1 VKGNGFLAN
10 KHNPERDPAPKSAEA
25 VVLIH
30 GLWMPALVMAVLG
43 RRLRRA
49 GWTTFRVA
57 YASRHATLQE
67 NAAALAAFLRG
78 IDVPRVH
85 FVAHSLGGLLLM
97 QLLQDAPGTP
107 PGRVVLL
114 GTPYRGSHVARG
126 LSRHAWGR
134 WLCGLSL
141 DGALLGD
148 GPRWTLGRELG
159 IIAGT
164 MPIGAGWI
172 VSGLAKPN
180 DGTVA
185 VAETVVAERTDAITL
200 PVTHSGLLF
209 STAVARQVVHFL
221 NTGTFQHQA

>member
-1 VKGNGFLAN
+1 MAD
-10 KHNPERDPAPKSAEA
+10 KHNQARRSASTSPEA

-30 GLWMPALVMAVLG
+30 GLWMPALVMALLA

-49 GWTTFRVA
+49 GWATFRFA
-57 YASRHATLQE
+57 YSSRHATLRE
-67 NAAALAAFLRG
+67 NAAALAGFVRG
-78 IDVPRVH
+78 IDAPRVH

-97 QLLQDAPGTP
+97 QLFQDYPGQR

-114 GTPYRGSHVARG
+114 GTPYQGSHVAKR

-148 GPRWTLGRELG
+148 GPRWRGERELG
-159 IIAGT
+159 VIAGT
-164 MPIGAGWI
+164 VPIGAGWI
-172 VSGLAKPN
+172 VPGLAKPN

-185 VAETVVAERTDAITL
+185 VAETVVEEQSDTITL
-200 PVTHSGLLF
+200 PVTHSALVL
-209 STAVARQVVHFL
+209 SAAVARQVVGFL
-221 NTGTFQHQA
+221 NTGSFQHQA

>member
-1 VKGNGFLAN
+1 LAN
-10 KHNPERDPAPKSAEA
+10 KLNPARDPAPKSAEA

-30 GLWMPALVMAVLG
+30 GLWMPALVMAVLA

-49 GWTTFRVA
+49 GWATFRFA
-57 YASRHATLQE
+57 YSSRHVALRE
-67 NAAALAAFLRG
+67 NAAALAAFVQD
-78 IDVPRVH
+78 IDAPRVH

-97 QLLQDAPGTP
+97 QLLQDAPGLP

-114 GTPYRGSHVARG
+114 GTPYRGSHVANC

-148 GPRWTLGRELG
+148 GPRWTGERELG
-159 IIAGT
+159 IIAGNV
-164 MPIGAGWI
+164 PIGAGWA

-185 VAETVVAERTDAITL
+185 VAETVVAGRTDAITL
-200 PVTHSGLLF
+200 PVTHSGLVF
-209 STAVARQVVHFL
+209 SAAVARQLVHFL
-221 NTGTFQHQA
+221 NTGSFQHQA

>member
-1 VKGNGFLAN
+1 LAN
-10 KHNPERDPAPKSAEA
+10 KHNPARDPAPKSAEA

-30 GLWMPALVMAVLG
+30 GLWMPALVMALLA
-43 RRLRRA
+43 RRLHRA
-49 GWTTFRVA
+49 GWATFRFA
-57 YASRHATLQE
+57 YSSRRASLRD
-67 NAAALAAFLRG
+67 NAAALDAVVQR
-78 IDVPRVH
+78 IDASRVH

-97 QLLQDAPGTP
+97 QLLKDAPGLP

-114 GTPYRGSHVARG
+114 GTPYRGSYVARSI
-126 LSRHAWGR
+126 SRHAWGR

-141 DGALLGD
+141 DEALLGD
-148 GPRWTLGRELG
+148 GPRWTGGRELG

-164 MPIGAGWI
+164 RSIGAGWI

-185 VAETVVAERTDAITL
+185 VVETVVAERTDAITL
-200 PVTHSGLLF
+200 PVTHSGLVF

-221 NTGTFQHQA
+221 NTGTFQYQA

>member
-1 VKGNGFLAN
+1 MVN
-10 KHNPERDPAPKSAEA
+10 KHNSARDPAPKSAEA

-30 GLWMPALVMAVLG
+30 GLWMPALVMAPLA

-49 GWTTFRVA
+49 GWATFRFA
-57 YASRHATLQE
+57 YSSRHATLRE
-67 NAAALAAFLRG
+67 NAAALAAFVRG
-78 IDVPRVH
+78 IDAPRVH

-97 QLLQDAPGTP
+97 QLLQDIPGLP

-114 GTPYRGSHVARG
+114 GTPYSGSHVARR

-141 DGALLGD
+141 DALLGD
-148 GPRWTLGRELG
+148 GPRWTGERELG
-159 IIAGT
+159 IIAGSV
-164 MPIGAGWI
+164 PIGAGWI

-200 PVTHSGLLF
+200 PVTHSGLVF
-209 STAVARQVVHFL
+209 SAAVARQLVHFL
-221 NTGTFQHQA
+221 NTGSFQRQA